1 MKIVIAPQGFKGN
14 LSAQRVAEA
23 IARGIKRVLIDAE
36 MDIVPM
42 ADGGEGTLE
51 ALVHNTR
58 GRIMTAEVAGP
69 LGETVEARWGILGDG
84 VSAVVEMAAASGIT
98 LVPCERLNPLIT
110 TTYGTGQLIRAALD
124 AQCHKII
131 VGIGGSATNDG
142 GAGMVQA
149 LGVRLLDKEGAELSV
164 GGAALSELGRID
176 ISGLDKRL
184 ANCQIVVACD
194 VKNPLCGKDGASRI
208 YGPQKGATKE
218 MCYQLDDAL
227 SNYARVIKR
236 DLGIDVYNI
245 PGAGAAGGMGAGMV
259 AFLGAEL
266 KQGIEIVSDTVG
278 LSEHLKGAALVFTGE
293 GRIDGQTFFGK
304 TVAGVAAKARVL
316 RIPVVAIVG
325 EIAGDVRAIYEYG
338 VDVVMSIA
346 PGPISL
352 RECMNGA
359 ELYIEDTSERAIRLI
374 LLKLEN

>member
-316 RIPVVAIVG
+316 GIPVVAIVG

-346 PGPISL
+346 PGPINL

>member
-1 MKIVIAPQGFKGN
+1 MKIIIAPQGFKGN

-36 MDIVPM
+36 IDIVPM

-58 GRIMTAEVAGP
+58 GRIMTAKVIGP

-142 GAGMVQA
+142 GAGMAQA
-149 LGVRLLDKEGAELSV
+149 LGVRLLDKEGKDLSV
-164 GGAALSELGRID
+164 GGAALSELERID

-184 ANCQIVVACD
+184 TNCQIVVACD
-194 VKNPLCGKDGASRI
+194 VKNPLCGKDGASRV

-236 DLGIDVYNI
+236 DLGIEVYNI
-245 PGAGAAGGMGAGMV
+245 PGAGAAGGMGAGLI

-266 KQGIEIVSDTVG
+266 KQGLEIVSDTVG
-278 LSEHLKGAALVFTGE
+278 LSEHLKGAALIFTGE

-304 TVAGVAAKARVL
+304 TVAGVAAKAKAL
-316 RIPVVAIVG
+316 GIPVVAIVG

-352 RECMNGA
+352 KECMNGA
-359 ELYIEDTSERAIRLI
+359 ELYIEDTAEKAMRLI
-374 LLKLEN
+374 LLKLQN